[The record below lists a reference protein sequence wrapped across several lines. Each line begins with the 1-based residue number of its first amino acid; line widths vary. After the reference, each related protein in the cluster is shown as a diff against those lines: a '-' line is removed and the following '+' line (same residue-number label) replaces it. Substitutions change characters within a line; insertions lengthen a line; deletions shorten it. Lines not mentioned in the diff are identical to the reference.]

1 MSIETLATICIVL
14 GVICF
19 VLLAVLLSIPTFIAM
34 KAEKERANLNSSILP
49 KRKVVVVEKVIS
61 DGNDYRRRVE

>member
-34 KAEKERANLNSSILP
+34 KAEKERADLNSSILP

>member
-19 VLLAVLLSIPTFIAM
+19 VLLAVLLSIPTFTAM

-49 KRKVVVVEKVIS
+49 KRKVVVVEKVIGDS
-61 DGNDYRRRVE
+61 NDYRRRVE